1 MLMAVI
7 RSWGCEI
14 DLVKKSEAEFIR
26 WMPGILNALRQMGG
40 SGTAR
45 DVIKAVAKLENV
57 SAEKQEARN
66 KGGALRFY
74 NQVAW
79 ARQYLAWEGLLDST
93 KRGIWT
99 LTEKGLETKL
109 SAETSQEVFSKFHAQ
124 TRSKP
129 KESSVS
135 QGKDIESS
143 TPFNSDAFK
152 IQHREALIELLQNIS
167 ADGFERL
174 CRDLMLEMG
183 LSSVVCIGKT
193 GDGGIDGYG
202 LLELNLVVT
211 LRVAYQC
218 KKYSSGVGAP
228 QIRDFQSA
236 IRGKFDKGI
245 LFSTGHF
252 TSAAE
257 KQAAAPGNEFIELID
272 GERLME
278 LLEKLEF
285 GLTPKTVFDINF
297 TFFDKYKLKHS
308 EQNS

>member
-1 MLMAVI
+1 M
-7 RSWGCEI
+7 
-14 DLVKKSEAEFIR
+14 KKGESEFLR

-45 DVIKAVAKLENV
+45 DVIKAVAKMENI
-57 SAEKQEARN
+57 SAEKQEVRN

-79 ARQYLAWEGLLDST
+79 ARQYLLWECLLDST
-93 KRGIWT
+93 KRGVWT
-99 LTEKGLETKL
+99 LTEKGRDTNL
-109 SAETSQEVFSKFHAQ
+109 SAETSRVLFLKWVKIHAQ
-124 TRSKP
+124 TKSKP
-129 KESSVS
+129 KEPTAP
-135 QGKDIESS
+135 QNADDETS
-143 TPFNSDAFK
+143 TPLSSDAFK
-152 IQHREALIELLQNIS
+152 IQHREALIELLQNLS

-183 LSSVVCIGKT
+183 LSNVVCVGKT
-193 GDGGIDGYG
+193 GDGGIDGHG
-202 LLELNLVVT
+202 LLELNYIVT
-211 LRVAYQC
+211 FRVAYQC
-218 KKYSSGVGAP
+218 KKYSAGVGASH
-228 QIRDFQSA
+228 IRDFQSA

-245 LFSTGHF
+245 LFSTGRF

-257 KQAAAPGNEFIELID
+257 KQATESGNEFIELID

-285 GLTPKTVFDINF
+285 GLNPKTVYDIDF
-297 TFFDKYKLKHS
+297 PFFEKYKLKHS

>member
-1 MLMAVI
+1 M
-7 RSWGCEI
+7 
-14 DLVKKSEAEFIR
+14 KKGEVEFIR
-26 WMPGILNALRQMGG
+26 WMPSILNALRQMGG

-45 DVIKAVAKLENV
+45 DVIKSVAKLENV
-57 SAEKQEARN
+57 SAEAQEIKN

-79 ARQYLAWEGLLDST
+79 ARQYLLWEGLLDST
-93 KRGIWT
+93 KRGVWT
-99 LTEKGLETKL
+99 LTDKGRDTKL
-109 SAETSQEVFSKFHAQ
+109 SPAISRELFLKWVKIHAQ
-124 TRSKP
+124 TKSKP
-129 KESSVS
+129 KESAVPQS
-135 QGKDIESS
+135 KDAETS
-143 TPFNSDAFK
+143 TPLSSDAFK

-174 CRDLMLEMG
+174 CRDIMLEMG
-183 LSSVVCIGKT
+183 LSNVVCVGKT
-193 GDGGIDGYG
+193 GDGGIDGHG

-218 KKYSSGVGAP
+218 KKYSAGVGASE
-228 QIRDFQSA
+228 IRDFQSA

-252 TSAAE
+252 TPAAE
-257 KQAAAPGNEFIELID
+257 KQAAEPGNEFIELID

-285 GLTPKTVFDINF
+285 GLNPKTVYDINF
-297 TFFDKYKLKHS
+297 PFFEKYKLKHS
-308 EQNS
+308 DQNH

>member
-1 MLMAVI
+1 M
-7 RSWGCEI
+7 
-14 DLVKKSEAEFIR
+14 KKGEVEFIR
-26 WMPGILNALRQMGG
+26 WMPSILNALRQMGG

-45 DVIKAVAKLENV
+45 DVIKSVAKLENV
-57 SAEKQEARN
+57 SAEAQEIKN

-74 NQVAW
+74 NHVAW
-79 ARQYLAWEGLLDST
+79 ARQYLLWEGLLGST
-93 KRGIWT
+93 KRGVWT
-99 LTEKGLETKL
+99 LTEKGQDTKL
-109 SAETSQEVFSKFHAQ
+109 SPTASRELFLKWVKIHAR
-124 TRSKP
+124 TKIKP
-129 KESSVS
+129 KESAIPES
-135 QGKDIESS
+135 KDVESS
-143 TPFNSDAFK
+143 TPLSSDAFK

-174 CRDLMLEMG
+174 CRDIMLEMG
-183 LSSVVCIGKT
+183 LSNVVCVGKA
-193 GDGGIDGYG
+193 GDGGIDGHG

-218 KKYSSGVGAP
+218 KKYSAGVGAS

-252 TSAAE
+252 TAAAE
-257 KQAAAPGNEFIELID
+257 KQAAESGNEFIELID

-285 GLTPKTVFDINF
+285 GLNPKTVYDINF
-297 TFFDKYKLKHS
+297 PFFEKYKLKHS
-308 EQNS
+308 EQIS